1 MMNFVSSKLKSL
13 FDNFSHISYW
23 RNSFLQYL
31 KRQILVPGLHIRKSQ
46 ISDCCFWV
54 YLPLEQ
60 IIVNGLF

>member
-1 MMNFVSSKLKSL
+1 MMNFVLSKLQSL

-23 RNSFLQYL
+23 RNSLKNT

-60 IIVNGLF
+60 IIVNGIF

>member
-1 MMNFVSSKLKSL
+1 MQKT
-13 FDNFSHISYW
+13 
-23 RNSFLQYL
+23 LQYL

-54 YLPLEQ
+54 YLLLEQ